1 MCAIGS
7 LSNYVLVDVVYIG
20 VWICVGIKCF
30 GHMQWQGRIHVL
42 VSKCVVLFDVMS
54 RVKNIGLCKG
64 CIIELESKCGVL
76 VVR

>member
-1 MCAIGS
+1 
-7 LSNYVLVDVVYIG
+7 
-20 VWICVGIKCF
+20 
-30 GHMQWQGRIHVL
+30 MQWQGRIHVL

-54 RVKNIGLCKG
+54 RVKYVGLCEG

>member
-1 MCAIGS
+1 
-7 LSNYVLVDVVYIG
+7 
-20 VWICVGIKCF
+20 VGIKCF

-42 VSKCVVLFDVMS
+42 VSKRVVLFDVMS